1 MLLLSGLK
9 CFQEARRNFMMQD
22 SSDAIVVAGLEL
34 SAHIGVPEAERME
47 AQRLTVHLELL
58 PERPLSNL
66 RDDIANTVD
75 YFVLT
80 RRVRQLAAARPRQ
93 LIETLA
99 GEICDCVLA
108 EFAVREVAV
117 ELRKYVLPDTEY
129 VAIRLRRSRQ
139 A

>member
-1 MLLLSGLK
+1 
-9 CFQEARRNFMMQD
+9 MMQLSLD
-22 SSDAIVVAGLEL
+22 SIVVAGLEL
-34 SAHIGVPEAERME
+34 SANIGVPEAERAE
-47 AQRLTVHLELL
+47 AQRLTVHIELV
-58 PERPLSNL
+58 PTHPLSNL

-75 YFVLT
+75 YFALT

-99 GEICDCVLA
+99 EEICACVLA

-117 ELRKYVLPDTEY
+117 ELRKYILPDTEY
-129 VAIRLRRSRQ
+129 VAIRLRRSCG